1 MLPKDKLISSND
13 TPADQDR
20 LRAQAELHLDQA
32 HLTKISAISPEN
44 LLHELQVHQIELEMQ
59 NETLRESLNALEES
73 RDRYADFYDFSPI
86 GYLTLNREALIT
98 EINLTGAKFLGEM
111 RRRLINHSFAPF
123 VAPEDIDRWY
133 RFFLSVINSDNSQ
146 SCEVK
151 LLRRD
156 GTGFYAQLNCLR
168 LLKTTKQPE
177 IRLVLSDI
185 SERKQLEADLHESEK
200 RRHRLEQ
207 QEIVQ
212 TSLDGFW
219 VVNSNSGQILEVNDR
234 FCNIVGYS
242 REEILS
248 MGIQDLDV
256 IEAPEE
262 TEARI
267 KRIQEVGFDR
277 FETRHRHKQGHLVDL
292 EVCVTHS
299 EANGGVNFAF
309 FRDITERKQLEQL
322 KQSILNS
329 IVDEI
334 AVLDPGG
341 VIVAVN
347 DPWRQFA
354 LENCTDFGVSILST
368 DVGANYL
375 SACQISE
382 GNITDGAGDAVK
394 GIRAVMSG
402 QLKNFSFEYPC
413 HSPQKKRW
421 FRMNVTPLGETTN
434 NGVVIA
440 HSDITERR
448 LAEDAIRQSRDR
460 LKTFIEQAPISIAMF
475 DREMNYLAVSGLW
488 SKEFSRGYV
497 NLIGLNHYEVYPD
510 MPDKWKLIH
519 QQAMAG
525 ATLDDKDDLWIRSDG
540 RKQWLSWSVQP
551 WLNENNK
558 IGGIIISTEN
568 ITDTKRLEM
577 EIAERRKEM
586 EELQRHHVAAQTASA
601 IAHEINQP
609 LHAIV
614 SFSEAALLMLE
625 AKEPDF
631 AEICE
636 AIKESETQAL
646 RAGKSIRDLINFL
659 NRKEFPSD
667 SLDFNKEIMS
677 AIEVAKTE
685 HNLVFHPILYLAE
698 DLPPVR
704 ANRTHLQKVL
714 INLIQNGI
722 DATEA
727 VGVPQFCIT
736 VTVRTVKDQSVAHM
750 TIRDN
755 GPGIKKE
762 DINRLF
768 EPFFTTK
775 AKGIGMGLAISRSL
789 IEENGGQLW
798 VDPEEGPGATFHLT
812 LPFAI

>member
-1 MLPKDKLISSND
+1 MLPEGKLISGKI
-13 TPADQDR
+13 TPADQDG
-20 LRAQAELHLDQA
+20 LRAKAEAYLDQS
-32 HLTKISAISPEN
+32 HLTKPPAILAEN

-73 RDRYADFYDFSPI
+73 RERYTEFYDFSPI
-86 GYLTLNREALIT
+86 GYLTLNRETLIT
-98 EINLTGAKFLGEM
+98 EINLTGAKLLGEM
-111 RRRLINHSFAPF
+111 QGRLIKRGFSSF
-123 VAPEDIDRWY
+123 VAPEDADHWY
-133 RFFLSVINSDNSQ
+133 RFFLSVINNDNSQ

-168 LLKTTKQPE
+168 LLKAAKQTE
-177 IRLVLSDI
+177 VRLVLSDI
-185 SERKQLEADLHESEK
+185 SERRQLEADLHESEN

-219 VVNSNSGQILEVNDR
+219 VVNASNGQILEVNDR
-234 FCNIVGYS
+234 FCNMVGYS

-248 MGIQDLDV
+248 MSIQDLDV

-262 TEARI
+262 TAARI

-277 FETRHRHKQGHLVDL
+277 FETRHRHKQGHLVDF
-292 EVCVTHS
+292 EVSVTHS
-299 EANGGVNFAF
+299 EANGGVNYAF

-329 IVDEI
+329 IADEI
-334 AVLDPGG
+334 AVLDPSG

-347 DPWRQFA
+347 EPWHQFA
-354 LENCTDFGVSILST
+354 QENCSECGMSIRST

-375 SACQISE
+375 TACVVSE
-382 GNITDGAGDAVK
+382 DCITDGAADAVK

-402 QLKNFSFEYPC
+402 QLKYFSLEYPC
-413 HSPQKKRW
+413 HSLQKKRW
-421 FRMNVTPLGETTN
+421 FRMHVTPLGETTN

-475 DREMNYLAVSGLW
+475 DRDMNYLAVSGQW
-488 SKEFSRGYV
+488 SKEFSKDYA
-497 NLIGLNHYEVYPD
+497 NLVGLNHYEVHPE
-510 MPDKWKLIH
+510 MPDKWKHIH

-540 RKQWLSWSVQP
+540 RKQWLSWTVQP

-568 ITDTKRLEM
+568 ITDTKRLET

-586 EELQRHHVAAQTASA
+586 EQLQRHHVAAQTASA

-609 LHAIV
+609 LHAIT
-614 SFSEAALLMLE
+614 SFCEAALLMLE

-631 AEICE
+631 EEIHE

-659 NRKEFPSD
+659 NRKEFPREP
-667 SLDFNKEIMS
+667 LDFNKEIMS
-677 AIEVAKTE
+677 AIEAAKTE
-685 HNLVFHPILYLAE
+685 HNLVFHPILHLAE

-714 INLIQNGI
+714 LNLIQNGI
-722 DATEA
+722 DATTA
-727 VGVPQFCIT
+727 DGVPQFCIT
-736 VTVRTVKDQSVAHM
+736 VTVSTVKDQNFAHM

-755 GPGIKKE
+755 GPGIRQE
-762 DINRLF
+762 DINHLF

-812 LPFAI
+812 LPIAI